1 MSQDK
6 RGSRRPSANA
16 WLYTPRVR
24 TGRDEPTGLIDEDEL
39 GSRERAIFDSLQ
51 PDEGAIAA
59 PTLHERLLDDGLRS
73 DDPRLRELFGAL
85 ERDDV
90 KRLGFADYSSM
101 IGSCR
106 VLVERALSGNLV
118 IPDFADFCR
127 EVRAMYEQTK
137 LNVAGV
143 LPEYIPQL
151 TRVDP
156 EQFGVAICTIDG
168 QMFSI
173 GDARTEFCVQSC
185 GKPLTYCMA
194 LEEHGV
200 ELVHRYIGSE
210 PSGHGFNELKLDARG
225 KPHNPMINAGAIM
238 ACALIRRDKELADR
252 FDDVLAAWHEV
263 SGGRRIGF
271 SNSVYLSERR
281 SADRNFALGY
291 LLREHKAFPE
301 DSDLIETLEFYLQS
315 CAIEADTEAMAVTA
329 ATLANAGVCPTSG
342 QRVFGPETVQKCL
355 SMMSSC
361 GMYDFSGEFAFS
373 VGLPAKSGVS
383 GAIIGVVPNVLGFCT
398 WSPRLDHHGNSIRG
412 LEFCRRLVQTY
423 NFHAYDTL
431 TGLSGKKD
439 PRLGR
444 ARALANDVGQLT
456 WAASFGDLS
465 SVRQAV
471 ARGVDPERGNFD
483 DRTALHVAAANGHLD
498 VVDYL
503 LTLGVD
509 PRPLDRFGNTPL
521 DEARR
526 EGHVKVAARLEAR
539 LADST

>member
-1 MSQDK
+1 VRLLAAYS
-6 RGSRRPSANA
+6 GACSR
-16 WLYTPRVR
+16 LYTDAVR
-24 TGRDEPTGLIDEDEL
+24 SGRDDPTLMFDGEPS
-39 GSRERAIFDSLQ
+39 SRERAIFESLL
-51 PDEGAIAA
+51 PDAGTIRA
-59 PTLHERLLDDGLRS
+59 PTLHERLLEAGLRS
-73 DDPRLRELFGAL
+73 DDPRLHDMFGAL
-85 ERDDV
+85 ERDGEQQ
-90 KRLGFADYSSM
+90 LEFADYSSR
-101 IGSCR
+101 IGPYR
-106 VLVERALSGNLV
+106 VLIERALSGKLV
-118 IPDFADFCR
+118 IPDFAQFCG
-127 EVRAMYEQTK
+127 EISTMYEQT
-137 LNVAGV
+137 LGNEQGT

-156 EQFGVAICTIDG
+156 NQFGVAICTIDG

-173 GDARTEFCVQSC
+173 GDARTDFCVQSC
-185 GKPLTYCMA
+185 GKPLTYCLA
-194 LEEHGV
+194 LEEHGG
-200 ELVHRYIGSE
+200 ELVHRYIGCE

-238 ACALIRRDKELADR
+238 ASALIQPGKDLADR
-252 FDDVLAAWHEV
+252 FDYVLDAWHQA

-301 DSDLIETLEFYLQS
+301 GSDLIETLEFYLQS
-315 CAIEADTEAMAVTA
+315 CAIEADTEAMAIIA
-329 ATLANAGVCPTSG
+329 ATLANAGMCPTSG

-361 GMYDFSGEFAFS
+361 GMYDFSGEFAFA

-431 TGLSGKKD
+431 TGLSGKQD
-439 PRLGR
+439 PRL
-444 ARALANDVGQLT
+444 ARAQAMANEVGQMT
-456 WAASFGDLS
+456 WAASVGDLS
-465 SVRQAV
+465 SIRQAV

-483 DRTALHVAAANGHLD
+483 ARTPLHVAAAGGHVD

-503 LTLGVD
+503 LALGVD
-509 PRPLDRFGNTPL
+509 PRPVDRFGNTPL

-526 EGHVKVAARLEAR
+526 EGHAQVLARLEA
-539 LADST
+539 LAPAITGR

>member
-1 MSQDK
+1 M
-6 RGSRRPSANA
+6 A
-16 WLYTPRVR
+16 YTVLVR
-24 TGRDEPTGLIDEDEL
+24 TGRDDPTTLLFDDPP
-39 GSRERAIFDSLQ
+39 SRERAIFESLL
-51 PDEGAIAA
+51 PDAGGIRG
-59 PTLHERLLDDGLRS
+59 PTLHERLLEAGLRS
-73 DDPRLRELFGAL
+73 DDPRLHAVFGAL
-85 ERDDV
+85 ERDGEQE
-90 KRLGFADYSSM
+90 LAFADYSSM
-101 IGSCR
+101 IGPCR
-106 VLVERALSGNLV
+106 VLIERALSGKLV
-118 IPDFADFCR
+118 IPDFAEFCH
-127 EVRAMYEQTK
+127 EVTAMYEQTEV
-137 LNVAGV
+137 NHAGT

-156 EQFGVAICTIDG
+156 NQFGVAICTIDG

-185 GKPLTYCMA
+185 GKPLTYCLA

-200 ELVHRYIGSE
+200 EGVHRYIGCE
-210 PSGHGFNELKLDARG
+210 PSGHGFNELKLDATG

-238 ACALIRRDKELADR
+238 ASALIQPGKELADR
-252 FDDVLAAWHEV
+252 FDYVLDAWHQA

-301 DSDLIETLEFYLQS
+301 HSDLIETLEFYLQS
-315 CAIEADTEAMAVTA
+315 CAIEADSEAMAVTA

-342 QRVFGPETVQKCL
+342 QRVFGPQTVQKCL

-361 GMYDFSGEFAFS
+361 GMYDFSGEFAFA

-398 WSPRLDHHGNSIRG
+398 WSPRLDRHGNSIRG

-431 TGLSGKKD
+431 TGLSGKRD
-439 PRLGR
+439 PRF
-444 ARALANDVGQLT
+444 ARAHAMADEIGQMT
-456 WAASFGDLS
+456 WAASFGDVS
-465 SVRQAV
+465 SIRQAV

-483 DRTALHVAAANGHLD
+483 DRTPLHVAASRGHAH
-498 VVDYL
+498 VVEYL
-503 LTLGVD
+503 LALGVD
-509 PRPLDRFGNTPL
+509 PRPVDRFGNTPL

-526 EGHVKVAARLEAR
+526 EGHAKVVELLEAR
-539 LADST
+539 LV

>member
-1 MSQDK
+1 MFD
-6 RGSRRPSANA
+6 
-16 WLYTPRVR
+16 
-24 TGRDEPTGLIDEDEL
+24 DEPV
-39 GSRERAIFDSLQ
+39 SRERAIFDSLQ
-51 PDEGAIAA
+51 PDAGSTIRA
-59 PTLHERLLDDGLRS
+59 PTLHERLLDAGLRP
-73 DDPRLRELFGAL
+73 DDPRLRDVFGAL
-85 ERDDV
+85 ASDAEQV
-90 KRLGFADYSSM
+90 LGFADYSSM

-106 VLVERALSGNLV
+106 VLVERALSGKLV
-118 IPDFADFCR
+118 IPDFAEFCR
-127 EVRAMYEQTK
+127 EVTGMFEQTK
-137 LNVAGV
+137 PNREGV

-151 TRVDP
+151 SRVDP
-156 EQFGVAICTIDG
+156 EQFGVSICTIDG

-185 GKPLTYCMA
+185 GKPVTYCLA

-200 ELVHRYIGSE
+200 ELVHRYIGCE
-210 PSGHGFNELKLDARG
+210 PSGHGFNELKLNNQG
-225 KPHNPMINAGAIM
+225 KPHNSMINAGAIM
-238 ACALIRRDKELADR
+238 ACSLIQQDKELADR
-252 FDDVLAAWHEV
+252 FDYVLGAWHRAA
-263 SGGRRIGF
+263 GGRRIGF

-301 DSDLIETLEFYLQS
+301 HSDLIETLEFYLQS
-315 CAIEADTEAMAVTA
+315 CAIEADAEAMAVTA
-329 ATLANAGVCPTSG
+329 ATLANAGMCPTSG
-342 QRVFGPETVQKCL
+342 QRVFGPPTVQKCL

-361 GMYDFSGEFAFS
+361 GMYDFSGEFAFA

-398 WSPRLDHHGNSIRG
+398 WSPRLDQHGNSIRG

-444 ARALANDVGQLT
+444 AQAMANEIGQMT

-465 SVRQAV
+465 SIRQAV
-471 ARGVDPERGNFD
+471 ARGIDPERGNFD
-483 DRTALHVAAANGHLD
+483 DRTALHIAAAGGHVE

-503 LTLGVD
+503 LSLGVN
-509 PRPLDRFGNTPL
+509 PRPVDRFGNTPL

-526 EGHVKVAARLEAR
+526 EGHTKLAELLDLAIAARN
-539 LADST
+539 

>member
-1 MSQDK
+1 MH
-6 RGSRRPSANA
+6 
-16 WLYTPRVR
+16 
-24 TGRDEPTGLIDEDEL
+24 GRDESLLLDDEPA
-39 GSRERAIFDSLQ
+39 SRERAIFESLR
-51 PDEGAIAA
+51 PDAGAIRA
-59 PTLHERLLDDGLRS
+59 PTLAERLRESGLRP
-73 DDPRLRELFGAL
+73 DDPRLREVFGAIDH
-85 ERDDV
+85 DDAEH
-90 KRLGFADYSSM
+90 RLAFSDYASL

-106 VLVERALSGNLV
+106 VLVERALSGRLV
-118 IPDFADFCR
+118 IPDFAEFCR
-127 EVRAMYEQTK
+127 EVAAMVEQTRA
-137 LNVAGV
+137 NRAGV

-168 QMFSI
+168 QMFAT
-173 GDARTEFCVQSC
+173 GDARTDFCVQSC
-185 GKPLTYCMA
+185 GKPMIYCLA
-194 LEEHGV
+194 LEENGV
-200 ELVHRYIGSE
+200 DEVHRYIGCE
-210 PSGHGFNELKLDARG
+210 PSGHGFNELRLDASG

-238 ACALIRRDKELADR
+238 ACALIQRGKELADR
-252 FDDVLAAWHEV
+252 FEYVLAAMQAAA
-263 SGGRRIGF
+263 GGRRIGF

-291 LLREHKAFPE
+291 LLREHKAFPA
-301 DSDLIETLEFYLQS
+301 DTDLIETLEFYLQS
-315 CAIEADTEAMAVTA
+315 CAIEADAEGMAVLA
-329 ATLANAGVCPTSG
+329 ATLANAGVCPTTG
-342 QRVFGPETVQKCL
+342 TRVFGPPTVQKCL

-444 ARALANDVGQLT
+444 ARTMANEIGQLT

-465 SVRQAV
+465 SIRQAV
-471 ARGVDPERGNFD
+471 ARGVDPGRGNFD
-483 DRTALHVAAANGHLD
+483 DRTALHVAAAGGHAEL
-498 VVDYL
+498 VEYL
-503 LTLGVD
+503 LGLGVD
-509 PRPLDRFGNTPL
+509 PAPRDRFGNTPL

-526 EGHVKVAARLEAR
+526 EGHAAVIALLEHR
-539 LADST
+539 LARD